1 MRFSSLCVGPQ
12 CQLDSS
18 LLMSAR
24 GRGRQ
29 PRRPVWLFSEPD
41 SAWLMEAL
49 QEPACEGLTFPSGP
63 AVELSALF
71 FLAGG
76 SNPHHVQRCSGRFW
90 HGFLNIG
97 SLILRFLFF
106 PPLAFNLL
114 EKMNSRDCAG

>member
-1 MRFSSLCVGPQ
+1 
-12 CQLDSS
+12 
-18 LLMSAR
+18 
-24 GRGRQ
+24 
-29 PRRPVWLFSEPD
+29 
-41 SAWLMEAL
+41 MEVL

-90 HGFLNIG
+90 HAFLNIG